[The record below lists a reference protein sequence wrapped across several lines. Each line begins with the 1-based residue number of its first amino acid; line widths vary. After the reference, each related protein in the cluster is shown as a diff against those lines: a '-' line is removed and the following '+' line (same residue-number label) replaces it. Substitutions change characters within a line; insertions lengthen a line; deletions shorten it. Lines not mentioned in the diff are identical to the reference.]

1 MKIVL
6 TIVLIAALGAGG
18 YFLWK
23 KSAGTGQ
30 NGDPKQLTSTAVV
43 EARDINFAVTVAGE
57 IAPAEQVS
65 VRPEINGRIA
75 VLNVDIGDRVK
86 KGAVLFALDDK
97 ELQQEK
103 SSSLVEMDRARL
115 QLEQAKRD
123 YKRNQQLHTEKL
135 ISQELYESSRT
146 TMELASNALQRAEKD
161 LALLDERLT
170 KTVIAAPFDCT
181 VLVRPVSIGQAV
193 AGSGGMS
200 GGTEVLVI
208 ADLNRL
214 IINAH
219 VNQADVTRL
228 KHSMEVE
235 VAVEAVPGCKVNGT
249 VERIAPQATIRNSIK
264 GFATRIAIKDIDPRI
279 QPGMTANITIPVA
292 SAEGVLSVPLA
303 AVFTELGERYVFV
316 KKAETEWERRPVQI
330 GLSDY
335 FYAEVTEGLKEGEH
349 VALEQPPGE
358 TGAKQDKSLAEK
370 GGAGVGPGAPKSAM
384 GSGPT
389 GKGPATASSGSSTS
403 RTNGVSNG
411 PASKP
416 VRSGS

>member
-1 MKIVL
+1 MRIVL
-6 TIVLIAALGAGG
+6 TLVLIAALGVGG
-18 YFLWK
+18 FFLWK
-23 KSAGTGQ
+23 RASRPEQ
-30 NGDPKQLTSTAVV
+30 NGGPERHPSSAVV

-75 VLNVDIGDRVK
+75 MLNVDIGDRVK

-103 SSSLVEMDRARL
+103 SSRLVEVDRAKL
-115 QLEQAKRD
+115 QLEQSQ
-123 YKRNQQLHTEKL
+123 RNFNRNRQLHQEQL
-135 ISQELYESSRT
+135 ISQELYETSRT
-146 TMELASNALQRAEKD
+146 ELELSSNTLQRTQRD
-161 LALLDERLT
+161 LGLVEERLT

-181 VLVRPVSIGQAV
+181 VLVRPVSTGQAV

-208 ADLNRL
+208 ADLNKL

-228 KHSMEVE
+228 KHKMEVE
-235 VAVEAVPGCKVNGT
+235 VAVEALPGCKVNGM

-303 AVFTELGERYVFV
+303 AVFTEMGERYVFV
-316 KKAETEWERRPVQI
+316 KKGEREWERRPVQI

-335 FYAEVTEGLKEGEH
+335 FYAEVASGLKEGEV
-349 VALEQPPGE
+349 VALEQPLGE
-358 TGAKQDKSLAEK
+358 AGAKPDKSLAEK
-370 GGAGVGPGAPKSAM
+370 AGPGGGPKSALAGREGQGTGAAG
-384 GSGPT
+384 GSRGM
-389 GKGPATASSGSSTS
+389 A
-403 RTNGVSNG
+403 RTNGVSGG
-411 PASKP
+411 PTTKP
-416 VRSGS
+416 MRSGS

>member
-1 MKIVL
+1 MRIVL
-6 TIVLIAALGAGG
+6 TLVLIAALGAGG
-18 YFLWK
+18 YFLWRN
-23 KSAGTGQ
+23 SSGSRS
-30 NGDPKQLTSTAVV
+30 NGRDEQRTSTAVV

-103 SSSLVEMDRARL
+103 SSRLVEVDRARL
-115 QLEQAKRD
+115 QIEQAQRD
-123 YKRNQQLHTEKL
+123 YKRTQQLYTQKL
-135 ISQELYESSRT
+135 ISLELYETSRT
-146 TMELASNALQRAEKD
+146 TMELASNALQRAERD

-208 ADLNRL
+208 ADLNKL

-228 KHSMEVE
+228 KHNMDVE
-235 VAVEAVPGCKVNGT
+235 VAVEAVSGLKVNGV
-249 VERIAPQATIRNSIK
+249 VERIAPQATVRNSIK
-264 GFATRIAIKDIDPRI
+264 GFATRIAIQNTDSRI

-292 SAEGVLSVPLA
+292 SAASVLAVPLG
-303 AVFTELGERYVFV
+303 AVFTEQGERYVFV
-316 KKAETEWERRPVQI
+316 KKGATEWERRPVQI

-335 FYAEVTEGLKEGEH
+335 FHAEVTSGLNEGEV

-358 TGAKQDKSLAEK
+358 IGARPDKGLAEK
-370 GGAGVGPGAPKSAM
+370 AGPGGGPRTAMGGGEGKDGRGTGAGGVRG
-384 GSGPT
+384 
-389 GKGPATASSGSSTS
+389 S
-403 RTNGVSNG
+403 RTNAAAVGVGGSPRPSRNG
-411 PASKP
+411 S
-416 VRSGS
+416 